1 MIIDSSMDGAIV
13 TDTNNYEPSDY
24 DNFLN
29 STLKEET
36 SENTIMILLCGL
48 IFGVSCLSAC
58 CKYVPNVKQN
68 VRTYINRNSLNNY
81 INQTQL
87 EEQENTN
94 NADICPI
101 CIDPFVPRQ
110 LSLTLHCNHKFHT
123 TCILDWLNQE
133 LSCPM
138 CRTPIQL
145 N

>member
-13 TDTNNYEPSDY
+13 TDTDNYEPNDY

-29 STLKEET
+29 TTLKEET

-58 CKYVPNVKQN
+58 CKYVPNV
-68 VRTYINRNSLNNY
+68 RTYINRNSLNNY

-94 NADICPI
+94 NTDICPI

-110 LSLTLHCNHKFHT
+110 LSLTLQCNHKFHT
-123 TCILDWLNQE
+123 TCILDWLNKE